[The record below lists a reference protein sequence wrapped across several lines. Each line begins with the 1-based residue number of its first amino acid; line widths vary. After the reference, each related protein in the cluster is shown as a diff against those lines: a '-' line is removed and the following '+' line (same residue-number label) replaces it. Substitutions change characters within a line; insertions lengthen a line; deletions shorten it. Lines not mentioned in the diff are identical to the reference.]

1 MTLCNTK
8 TIEFT
13 RCKGRKV
20 QANFDGGEITSDA
33 GAILLNRADKMI
45 GLTKRIASAIND
57 PRCKGKIDHKAGD
70 LLRQRVYGLALG
82 YEDLNDHTSLRKD
95 TAIQTAVGS
104 DKDLAS
110 SSTLCRFENA
120 ADRQLCWDIN
130 KTFVEVFIESFKK
143 PPKEIVLDF
152 DATDDPVYGDQIGK
166 FFNGYYKHYCFLPLY
181 VFSGKHLLAAYL
193 RPSNIDGAYGAWSIL
208 KLLSGRFREV
218 WPDVKII
225 FRADSGFCRHLMMN
239 WCDKQEK
246 PIHYIIGIA
255 RNSRLEEQAKPL
267 IQKACDQFEKRD
279 EKQRLFGDFRYAAE
293 SWKCERRIIVKA
305 EHTAK
310 GRNPRFLVT
319 NLSGDSQT
327 LYDKL
332 YCARGEAENRIK
344 AQQMD
349 LFADRTS
356 CMNWVPNQI
365 RMLLSGLA
373 YTLIEAIRRLALKNT
388 DLAKSSCGTIRLKLF
403 KIGAIVLKNTRRV
416 QMLLSSAYPYQ
427 KIFYKIANRL
437 GAT

>member
-1 MTLCNTK
+1 MTLCTTK

-13 RCKGRKV
+13 RCKTRKV
-20 QANFDGGEITSDA
+20 QANFNGGEITSDA
-33 GAILLNRADKMI
+33 GAILLNRADKII
-45 GLTKRIASAIND
+45 GLTKRISSTIND
-57 PRCKGKIDHKAGD
+57 PRCKGKVNHKIGD
-70 LLRQRVYGLALG
+70 ILRQRVYGLALG
-82 YEDLNDHTSLRKD
+82 YEDLNDHTSLRMD
-95 TAIQTAVGS
+95 TTIQTAVGT

-130 KTFVEVFIESFKK
+130 KAFVEVFIESFKK
-143 PPKEIVLDF
+143 PPREIVLDF

-166 FFNGYYKHYCFLPLY
+166 FFHGYYKHYCFLPLY
-181 VFSGKHLLAAYL
+181 VFCGKHLLAAYL
-193 RPSNIDGAYGAWSIL
+193 RPGNIDPAYGAWSIL
-208 KLLSGRFREV
+208 KLLSKRFRQV
-218 WPDVKII
+218 WPEVKII

-255 RNSRLEEQAKPL
+255 RNSRLEAQANPL
-267 IQKACDQFEKRD
+267 IKKAREQFEKQD
-279 EKQRLFGDFRYAAE
+279 EKQRLFGNLKYAAE
-293 SWKCERRIIVKA
+293 SWKYERRIIVKA

-319 NLSGDSQT
+319 NLSGDSQK
-327 LYDKL
+327 LYEKL

-356 CMNWVPNQI
+356 CMNWIPNQL

-388 DLAKSSCGTIRLKLF
+388 ELFKASCGTIRLKLF
-403 KIGAIVLKNTRRV
+403 KIGAIILKNTRRV

-427 KIFYKIANRL
+427 KIFYKIATRL